1 MILTVAGSL
10 VLYLTFLRFA
20 VALVNLVSRPYLP
33 YVTRGRSRLPSLSI
47 LIPVR
52 NEEKNIGTLLGSLA
66 LLPYENSEIIVYDDG
81 STDNTAEVVA
91 ACARIDRRIRCI
103 GGDELPD
110 GWTGKNL
117 ACHRLAAEAV
127 NEYLLFLDA
136 DVTVGED
143 LLKRAVSFAA
153 RHRLALLSM
162 FPRQKMRS
170 RGEKAVVPFM
180 FRILLSLLPLFLIR
194 RCRWTSFS
202 AANGQMMLFHGE
214 TYRRYRF
221 HDRVR
226 DRMAEDI
233 EIMRLVKRNRL
244 RGDTLVGRK
253 EIECRMYRSYSEGVN
268 GFSRNIFSMFGNSM
282 AFFLLYVVTGLAGW
296 IIMLFLPFQFLAAY
310 LLMVVLLN
318 AMIAVTSRQK
328 VSENLVWLLPG
339 IVAFYHIA
347 FLALKRRKRKSFEW
361 KGRKIR

>member
-33 YVTRGRSRLPSLSI
+33 FVTRDRSRLPSLSV

-52 NEEKNIGTLLGSLA
+52 NEEKNIGTLLGSLS
-66 LLPYENSEIIVYDDG
+66 LLPYEKAEIIVYDDG
-81 STDNTAEVVA
+81 STDSTAEVIA
-91 ACARIDRRIRCI
+91 ACARVDRRIRCI
-103 GGDELPD
+103 SGDELPE
-110 GWTGKNL
+110 GWTGKNH
-117 ACHRLAAEAV
+117 ACHRLAAEAA

-143 LLKRAVSFAA
+143 LLKRAVSYAS

-170 RGEKAVVPFM
+170 RGEKIVVPFM

-221 HDRVR
+221 HERVR
-226 DRMAEDI
+226 DRLAEDI
-233 EIMRLVKRNRL
+233 EIMRLVKRSRL

-253 EIECRMYRSYSEGVN
+253 EIECRMYRSYIQGVN

-282 AFFLLYVVTGLAGW
+282 TFFLLYAITGLAGW
-296 IIMLFLPFQFLAAY
+296 IILLFLPWQFAALY
-310 LLMVVLLN
+310 FMMVVLLN
-318 AMIAVTSRQK
+318 AMIAATSRQK
-328 VSENLVWLLPG
+328 IRENLLWLLPG
-339 IVAFYHIA
+339 IAAFYHIA
-347 FLALKRRKRKSFEW
+347 FLALRRRKHRTFEW

>member
-1 MILTVAGSL
+1 MILTIAGSL
-10 VLYLTFLRFA
+10 VLFLTFLRSA
-20 VALVNLVSRPYLP
+20 VALVNMLSRPYLP
-33 YVTRGRSRLPSLSI
+33 LATSDRHRLPSLSV

-52 NEEKNIGTLLGSLA
+52 NEENNIGTLLGSLA
-66 LLPYENSEIIVYDDG
+66 SLPYERVEVIVYDDG
-81 STDNTAEVVA
+81 STDSTAEVVS
-91 ACARIDRRIRCI
+91 ACARVDARIRYLR
-103 GGDELPD
+103 GDDLPA
-110 GWTGKNL
+110 GWTGKNH
-117 ACHRLAAEAV
+117 ACHRLAAEAA

-143 LLKRAVSFAA
+143 LLRRAVSYAA

-170 RGEKAVVPFM
+170 RGEKIVVPFM

-194 RCRWTSFS
+194 RCRWSSFS

-221 HDRVR
+221 HEKVH

-233 EIMRLVKRNRL
+233 EIMRLVKKSRL

-253 EIECRMYRSYSEGVN
+253 EIECRMYRGYMQGVN
-268 GFSRNIFSMFGNSM
+268 GFSRNILTMFGNSM
-282 AFFLLYVVTGLAGW
+282 AFLLLYAVTGLAGW
-296 IIMLFLPFQFLAAY
+296 IILLFLPLHFMAAY

-318 AMIAVTSRQK
+318 AMVAVTSRQRI
-328 VSENLVWLLPG
+328 SENLIWLLPG
-339 IVAFYHIA
+339 IAAFYHIA
-347 FLALKRRKRKSFEW
+347 FLAILRSTGNTFEW

>member
-1 MILTVAGSL
+1 MILTIAGSL
-10 VLYLTFLRFA
+10 VLILTFLRFT
-20 VALVNLVSRPYLP
+20 VALVNMLSRPYLP
-33 YVTRGRSRLPSLSI
+33 HVTKDRSRIPSLSV

-66 LLPYENSEIIVYDDG
+66 MLPYEKAEIIVYDDG
-81 STDNTAEVVA
+81 STDSTAEVVN
-91 ACARIDRRIRCI
+91 ACARIDRRIRYI
-103 GGDELPD
+103 SGDELPE
-110 GWTGKNL
+110 GWTGKNH
-117 ACHRLAAEAV
+117 ACHRLAAEAA

-162 FPRQKMRS
+162 VPRQKMRS
-170 RGEKAVVPFM
+170 GGEKAVVPFM
-180 FRILLSLLPLFLIR
+180 FRILLSLLPLFRVR

-214 TYRRYRF
+214 TYRQYRF
-221 HDRVR
+221 HEMVR
-226 DRMAEDI
+226 DRLAEDI
-233 EIMRLVKRNRL
+233 EIMRLVKRYRF
-244 RGDTLVGRK
+244 RGDILIGRK

-282 AFFLLYVVTGLAGW
+282 AFFLLYLVSGLAGW
-296 IIMLFLPFQFLAAY
+296 IILLFLPLQFLAAY

-318 AMIAVTSRQK
+318 VMIASTSRQRI
-328 VSENLVWLLPG
+328 SENLVWLLPG
-339 IVAFYHIA
+339 IAAFYHIA
-347 FLALKRRKRKSFEW
+347 FLALKRRRNRTFEW

>member
-1 MILTVAGSL
+1 MILTIAGSL
-10 VLYLTFLRFA
+10 VLFLTLLRFT
-20 VALVNLVSRPYLP
+20 VALVNMLSRPYLP
-33 YVTRGRSRLPSLSI
+33 LVARDRLQLPSVSV

-66 LLPYENSEIIVYDDG
+66 QLPYEKAEIVVYDDG
-81 STDNTAEVVA
+81 STDNTSEVVA
-91 ACARIDRRIRCI
+91 ACARVDRRIRCI
-103 GGDELPD
+103 SGDALPE
-110 GWTGKNL
+110 GWTGKNH
-117 ACHRLAAEAV
+117 ACHSLAAAAA

-143 LLKRAVSFAA
+143 LLKRAVSYAS

-170 RGEKAVVPFM
+170 RGEKIVVPFM

-221 HDRVR
+221 HERVR
-226 DRMAEDI
+226 DRLAEDI
-233 EIMRLVKRNRL
+233 EIMRLVKRSRL

-253 EIECRMYRSYSEGVN
+253 EIECRMYRGYYEGVN
-268 GFSRNIFSMFGNSM
+268 GFSRNIFAMFGNSM
-282 AFFLLYVVTGLAGW
+282 AFFLLYAVTGLAGW
-296 IIMLFLPFQFLAAY
+296 VLLLFLPFQYLTAY

-328 VSENLVWLLPG
+328 VSENLLWLLPG
-339 IVAFYHIA
+339 TAAFYHIA
-347 FLALKRRKRKSFEW
+347 FLALKRIKHRSFEW
-361 KGRKIR
+361 KGRKIG